1 MNGLFYAFN
10 QKVPVVLN
18 KNINFQKQSKLN
30 PTAMRKLIQTLVFSS
45 ILFISQAQDKL
56 PSFGK
61 IDKADMQMQDCD
73 FDPGAEAYVLIDVG
87 DIEFSYMQN
96 NGWIS
101 ESNYRVR
108 IKVLKEKGV
117 NRAQVSL
124 RYRAKNRLEEITNV
138 KGVSFNMD
146 ANGKIEESELERKS
160 IYEKAIDKEIT
171 EISFALPNVKAG
183 TVFEYRY
190 KLTRKSFSHIP
201 TWNFQRSI
209 PVRYSAYRAKVPEY
223 FQFTVLTTLRQKME
237 REAKNSGE
245 DGNWYMMH
253 NVPGLKE
260 EPFSSGRDNY
270 LQRIE
275 FQLSVI
281 DAPGFYQSI
290 RTTWP
295 KIIEEL
301 LEAPEFGGALKKNI
315 KGTPDLDALLNYSK
329 NNQDKIRIVYNYV
342 QRNMQWNEEYGIV
355 TYDGI
360 KEAWDKKNGSVTEI
374 NFILISLLKDAG
386 IKAKPLLVC
395 TKDNGVV
402 NAFYPFLNQFNCTM
416 VYVKDGDDVFIM
428 NAADKYNPYNL
439 VPYDVAFTNGLIV
452 DKNED
457 AVTPLIAAGKFTN
470 NVFFTCS
477 IEPDG
482 KLAGQGTLKSS
493 GYARNI
499 RMEALKKK
507 RLKEIFEDNA
517 GINIKADTA
526 YVNNENEE
534 LLPLEQKAEFS
545 GYLQSGG
552 EYHFLPYNLFMG
564 LGKNLFIEENR
575 VMDIDFHFP
584 KSYVVTGT
592 YYLPDGFIV
601 DELPKNTKMIMPDTS
616 IVLTRMMQ
624 KDGGIISFRFS
635 LDIQVM
641 GYAAESYPY
650 VKEFFKK
657 MYAIL
662 DERIVLKKK

>member
-1 MNGLFYAFN
+1 MKKIILALF
-10 QKVPVVLN
+10 
-18 KNINFQKQSKLN
+18 
-30 PTAMRKLIQTLVFSS
+30 FSS
-45 ILFISQAQDKL
+45 ILLTSQSQDKL
-56 PSFGK
+56 SSFGK
-61 IDKADMQMQDCD
+61 IDKTDMEIQDCD
-73 FDPGAEAYVLIDVG
+73 FDAGAEAYVLIDVG

-96 NGWIS
+96 TGWVS

-117 NRAQVSL
+117 NRAQISL
-124 RYRAKNRLEEITNV
+124 KYRAKDRLEDISNV
-138 KGVSFNMD
+138 KGISYNMD

-160 IYEKAIDKEIT
+160 IYEKPIDKEIT
-171 EISFALPNVKAG
+171 EISFALPNVKTG

-209 PVRYSAYRAKVPEY
+209 PVRYSAYHVKVPEY
-223 FQFTVLTTLRQKME
+223 FQFSLLTTLRQKME
-237 REAKNSGE
+237 RESKNSDENGS
-245 DGNWYMMH
+245 WYIMH

-260 EPFSSGRDNY
+260 EPFSSGRANY
-270 LQRIE
+270 LQRVE

-281 DAPGFYQSI
+281 NAPGFYQSV

-295 KIIEEL
+295 KIIDEL
-301 LEAPEFGGALKKNI
+301 LEAAEFGEAFKKNI
-315 KGTPDLDALLNYSK
+315 RGTADLDALLGGK
-329 NNQDKIRIVYNYV
+329 TNQDKIRIIYNYV
-342 QRNMQWNEEYGIV
+342 QRNMQWNGDYGIV

-360 KEAWDKKNGSVTEI
+360 KEAWDKKSGSLTEI

-395 TKDNGVV
+395 TKDNGTV
-402 NAFYPFLNQFNCTM
+402 NTFYPFLNQFNGTM
-416 VYVKDGDDVFIM
+416 VYVIDEDDVFIM

-439 VPYDVAFTNGLIV
+439 VPYDVAFTNGLVV
-452 DKNED
+452 DKKEGGIKS
-457 AVTPLIAAGKFTN
+457 LIAGGKFNN
-470 NVFFTCS
+470 NVFFTCAV
-477 IEPDG
+477 ERDG
-482 KLAGQGTLKSS
+482 KLAGQVTLTSS

-507 RLKEIFEDNA
+507 RLKEIFEDNT
-517 GINIKADTA
+517 GINIKVDTA
-526 YVNNENEE
+526 YVNNEKEE

-552 EYHFLPYNLFMG
+552 DYLFLPYNLFMG

-575 VMDIDFHFP
+575 VMDIDFNFP
-584 KSYVVTGT
+584 KTYVVTGT
-592 YYLPDGFIV
+592 YYLPDEFIV

-616 IVLTRMMQ
+616 IVLTRMIQ
-624 KDGGIISFRFS
+624 KDGNVISFRFS
-635 LDIQVM
+635 LDIRVT

-662 DERIVLKKK
+662 DERIAIRKK